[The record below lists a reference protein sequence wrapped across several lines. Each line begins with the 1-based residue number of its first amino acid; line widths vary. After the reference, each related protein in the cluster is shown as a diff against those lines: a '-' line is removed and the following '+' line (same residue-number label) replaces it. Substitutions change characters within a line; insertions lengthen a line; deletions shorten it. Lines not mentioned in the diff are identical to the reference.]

1 MRMCFKQSYASS
13 GEEMSSKRPPHI
25 GHYKMYWYGSFTAD
39 DFELVIWLQWMV
51 SLIPKSTGA
60 IP

>member
-1 MRMCFKQSYASS
+1 
-13 GEEMSSKRPPHI
+13 MSSKRPPHI